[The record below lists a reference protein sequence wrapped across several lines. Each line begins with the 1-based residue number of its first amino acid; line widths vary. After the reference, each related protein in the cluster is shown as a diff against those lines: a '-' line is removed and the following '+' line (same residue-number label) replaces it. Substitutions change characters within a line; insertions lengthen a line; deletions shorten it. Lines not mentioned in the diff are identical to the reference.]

1 MEVTM
6 MRYLLAVSVLLL
18 GATWAA
24 AQNYPNQSKAGNTGS
39 QTTVEGCLSSSAGS
53 YMLTDKKGNNFEL
66 TGDTAKLSEHVG
78 HVIKV
83 TGTESA
89 GSTSTSSNA
98 SNSKMEQAQ
107 KTIDVTSF
115 KHVSKTCQA
124 GSTTR

>member
-1 MEVTM
+1 M

-24 AQNYPNQSKAGNTGS
+24 AQNYPSQSKSANTGS
-39 QTTVEGCLSSSAGS
+39 QTTVEGCLSGSPGS
-53 YMLTDKKGNNFEL
+53 YILTDKKGNNFEL

-78 HVIKV
+78 HEIKV

-89 GSTSTSSNA
+89 ASTSTSSGT
-98 SNSKMEQAQ
+98 MEQAQ

-124 GSTTR
+124 GSATR